1 MSENAQ
7 LLEVI
12 LDEVRGL
19 RTRFDVHSADTGERL
34 SILETHMEGLVGN
47 HQPGRLTILE
57 NKVAAIQQWRHYT
70 TGIYIGVSGL
80 ISAGVAF
87 VYHIWR

>member
-1 MSENAQ
+1 MNDPLSEII
-7 LLEVI
+7 LE
-12 LDEVRGL
+12 EVRAL
-19 RTRFDVHSADTGERL
+19 RTRFDVHSSDTGERL
-34 SILETHMEGLVGN
+34 SVLETHMEGLVGN

-80 ISAGVAF
+80 ISATVAF
-87 VYHIWR
+87 LYHMWK